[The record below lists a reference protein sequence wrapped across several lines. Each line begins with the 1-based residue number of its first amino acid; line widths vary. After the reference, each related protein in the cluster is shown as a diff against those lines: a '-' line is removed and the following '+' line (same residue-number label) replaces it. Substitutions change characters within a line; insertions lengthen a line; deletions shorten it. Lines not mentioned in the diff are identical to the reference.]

1 MTVLGTKRDP
11 STAPDAVDDVWAPD
25 GLHELLARADY
36 VVVACPLTDK
46 TRGLIGRDELGI
58 MDDGSVLVNVA
69 RGPIVD
75 EEALVEALQQG
86 VVRGAALDVFE
97 TEPLPPDSPL

>member
-1 MTVLGTKRDP
+1 
-11 STAPDAVDDVWAPD
+11 
-25 GLHELLARADY
+25 
-36 VVVACPLTDK
+36 
-46 TRGLIGRDELGI
+46 

-69 RGPIVD
+69 RGLIVD

>member
-1 MTVLGTKRDP
+1 
-11 STAPDAVDDVWAPD
+11 
-25 GLHELLARADY
+25 
-36 VVVACPLTDK
+36 
-46 TRGLIGRDELGI
+46 

-75 EEALVEALQQG
+75 EEALVEALRQG

-97 TEPLPPDSPL
+97 TEPLPPDSPLWDLPNAVVTPHMAGSTPEEERRLAGLFAANLDAFRDGEEDAMENRVV